1 LGVVMISIAAA
12 FGYGQMPR
20 QVQAKVNKCQLQ
32 SVTEMHKSQVE
43 LLSDLTPTSMHPLST
58 IDK

>member
-1 LGVVMISIAAA
+1 MISIAAA

-20 QVQAKVNKCQLQ
+20 RVQAKVNKCQLQ
-32 SVTEMHKSQVE
+32 SVTEMHKSHVE
-43 LLSDLTPTSMHPLST
+43 PLSDLTPTSLHCLST